1 MAKTL
6 VRSPELMNREDTALL
21 VVDVQEKLLPLIP
34 GSPRL
39 VWNIRRL
46 LDGAAALG
54 VRTLATEQY
63 PQGLGPT
70 TAELAQRLA
79 NIPAKLAFSCA
90 ECGELFAGL
99 ADQGVWKILVCGIET
114 HVCVSQTVHDLLGEG
129 FRVYVAAD
137 AVAAMRPMAESRGVG
152 VASVALAWLLH
163 QPVVSSVIVGA
174 TRPDQLAQNIAAS
187 DIALTSD
194 ELATL
199 DAVAA
204 LDDEYPAW
212 AIKSQNTRHGFRV
225 TPRRL
230 AR

>member
-6 VRSPELMNREDTALL
+6 VRSPELMNRDDTALL

-34 GSPRL
+34 GSAQL

-79 NIPAKLAFSCA
+79 NIPAKLAFSCG
-90 ECGELFAGL
+90 ECGELFSGL
-99 ADQGVWKILVCGIET
+99 ADQGIWKILVCGIET

-137 AVAAMRPMAESRGVG
+137 AVGARGPLDHEMALRRMDS
-152 VASVALAWLLH
+152 A
-163 QPVVSSVIVGA
+163 GA
-174 TRPDQLAQNIAAS
+174 T
-187 DIALTSD
+187 LTTT
-194 ELATL
+194 E
-199 DAVAA
+199 AA
-204 LDDEYPAW
+204 LFEWCERAGSPEFKKISALVRE
-212 AIKSQNTRHGFRV
+212 SPPG
-225 TPRRL
+225 
-230 AR
+230 

>member
-1 MAKTL
+1 MAKSL
-6 VRSPELMNREDTALL
+6 VRSPELMNRDDTALL

-34 GSPRL
+34 GSPQL

-90 ECGELFAGL
+90 ECGELFTGL
-99 ADQGVWKILVCGIET
+99 AEQGIWKILVCGIET

-137 AVAAMRPMAESRGVG
+137 AVAARGSLDHEMALRRMDS
-152 VASVALAWLLH
+152 A
-163 QPVVSSVIVGA
+163 GA
-174 TRPDQLAQNIAAS
+174 T
-187 DIALTSD
+187 LTTT
-194 ELATL
+194 E
-199 DAVAA
+199 AA
-204 LDDEYPAW
+204 LFEWCERAGSPEFKKISALVRE
-212 AIKSQNTRHGFRV
+212 SPPG
-225 TPRRL
+225 
-230 AR
+230 